1 MKMTKLFKLLIFIIL
16 FSAQVFPQNISRLRA
31 KKEREKSKRSKPNV
45 KETIEESSGTDS
57 LSVNILDEENLDLS
71 KTEIAD
77 RTSVDSLVIKKEIK
91 PKIVT
96 KKKEVI
102 PKVSL
107 SINTIPENVEV
118 SLDGNILGSTPIAGK
133 KISAGGHTFQIQKE
147 GYAPISYDLSV
158 NPSKSVSLDFFM
170 NPVYDVRFK
179 TDEVGLIFE
188 LNNTHRWTENLIGMQ
203 LEAGDH
209 HLRVYKIGEIIDE
222 QVIVAD
228 QPLTFQ
234 YYLNKGTVAN
244 PTN

>member
-1 MKMTKLFKLLIFIIL
+1 MTKLFKLLIFIIL

-45 KETIEESSGTDS
+45 EEITEESSGTDS
-57 LSVNILDEENLDLS
+57 LSVNILDEENPDLS
-71 KTEIAD
+71 NTEIAD
-77 RTSVDSLVIKKEIK
+77 RTSVDSLAIKKEIK
-91 PKIVT
+91 PKTFT
-96 KKKEVI
+96 KKNVAT
-102 PKVSL
+102 PKVKL

-118 SLDGNILGSTPIAGK
+118 SLDGNIIGSTPIAGK
-133 KISAGGHTFQIQKE
+133 KISAGGHTFDIQKE
-147 GYAPISYDLSV
+147 GYAPISYDLIV

-170 NPVYDVRFK
+170 NPVYDVKFK

-209 HLRVYKIGEIIDE
+209 HLRVYKFGEIIDE

>member
-1 MKMTKLFKLLIFIIL
+1 MTRLFKLLIFIIL

-45 KETIEESSGTDS
+45 EETIEESSGTDS

-96 KKKEVI
+96 KEKVVT

-188 LNNTHRWTENLIGMQ
+188 LNNTHRWTEDLIRMQ

-209 HLRVYKIGEIIDE
+209 HLRVYKLGEIIDE

>member
-1 MKMTKLFKLLIFIIL
+1 MTRLFKLLIFIIL

-45 KETIEESSGTDS
+45 EETMEESSGTDS
-57 LSVNILDEENLDLS
+57 LSVNILDEENPDLS
-71 KTEIAD
+71 NTEIAD
-77 RTSVDSLVIKKEIK
+77 RTSVDSLAIKKEIK

-96 KKKEVI
+96 KKKEVS

-188 LNNTHRWTENLIGMQ
+188 LNNTHRWTEDLIRMQ

-209 HLRVYKIGEIIDE
+209 HLRVYKLGEIIDE

>member
-1 MKMTKLFKLLIFIIL
+1 MKMTKLFKLLIFIII

-45 KETIEESSGTDS
+45 EEITEESSGTDS
-57 LSVNILDEENLDLS
+57 LSVNILDEENPDLS
-71 KTEIAD
+71 DTEIAD
-77 RTSVDSLVIKKEIK
+77 RTSVDSLAIKKEIK
-91 PKIVT
+91 PKTFT
-96 KKKEVI
+96 KKNVAT
-102 PKVSL
+102 PKVKL

-118 SLDGNILGSTPIAGK
+118 SLDGNIIGSTPIAGK
-133 KISAGGHTFQIQKE
+133 KISAGGHTFDIQKE
-147 GYAPISYDLSV
+147 GYAPISYDLIV

-170 NPVYDVRFK
+170 NPVYDVKFK

-188 LNNTHRWTENLIGMQ
+188 LNNTHRWTEDLIRMQ

-209 HLRVYKIGEIIDE
+209 HLRVYKLGEIIDE

>member
-45 KETIEESSGTDS
+45 EETIEESSGTDS
-57 LSVNILDEENLDLS
+57 LSVNILDEENPDLS
-71 KTEIAD
+71 NTEIPD
-77 RTSVDSLVIKKEIK
+77 RTSVDSLAIKKEIK
-91 PKIVT
+91 PKTFT
-96 KKKEVI
+96 KKKEVT

-118 SLDGNILGSTPIAGK
+118 SLDGNILGSTPISGK
-133 KISAGGHTFQIQKE
+133 KISAGGHTFEIKKE
-147 GYAPISYDLSV
+147 GYAPISYDLIV

-188 LNNTHRWTENLIGMQ
+188 LNNTHRWTEDLIRMQ

-209 HLRVYKIGEIIDE
+209 HLRVYKLGEIIDE

>member
-1 MKMTKLFKLLIFIIL
+1 MTRLFKLLIFIIL

-45 KETIEESSGTDS
+45 EETMEESSGTDS
-57 LSVNILDEENLDLS
+57 LSVNILDEENPDLS
-71 KTEIAD
+71 NTEIAD

-118 SLDGNILGSTPIAGK
+118 SLDGNILGSTPISGK

-188 LNNTHRWTENLIGMQ
+188 LNNTHRWTEDLIRMQ

-209 HLRVYKIGEIIDE
+209 HLRVYKLGEIIDE

-228 QPLTFQ
+228 QPLTCLL
-234 YYLNKGTVAN
+234 YTSDAADE
-244 PTN
+244 

>member
-45 KETIEESSGTDS
+45 EEITEESSGTDS
-57 LSVNILDEENLDLS
+57 LSVNILDEENPDLS
-71 KTEIAD
+71 NTEITD
-77 RTSVDSLVIKKEIK
+77 RTSVDSLAIKKEIK
-91 PKIVT
+91 PKTFT
-96 KKKEVI
+96 KKNVAT
-102 PKVSL
+102 PKVKL

-118 SLDGNILGSTPIAGK
+118 SLDGNIIGSTPIAGK
-133 KISAGGHTFQIQKE
+133 KISAGGHTFDIQKE
-147 GYAPISYDLSV
+147 GYAPISYDLIV

-170 NPVYDVRFK
+170 NPVYDVKFK

-209 HLRVYKIGEIIDE
+209 HLRVYKLGEIIDE

-228 QPLTFQ
+228 QPITFQ

>member
-1 MKMTKLFKLLIFIIL
+1 MKMNKLFKLIIFSL
-16 FSAQVFPQNISRLRA
+16 LLSTQLFPQSISRLKA
-31 KKEREKSKRSKPNV
+31 KKEREKRKRQKSKVERV
-45 KETIEESSGTDS
+45 VED
-57 LSVNILDEENLDLS
+57 DLQP
-71 KTEIAD
+71 
-77 RTSVDSLVIKKEIK
+77 DSLVIKKEK
-91 PKIVT
+91 PPKKI
-96 KKKEVI
+96 KKKKTII

-107 SINTIPENVEV
+107 SINTIPENVDIF
-118 SLDGNILGSTPIAGK
+118 LDGNLLGKTPLAGK
-133 KISAGGHTFQIQKE
+133 KISAGNHNFEIQKE

-179 TDEVGLIFE
+179 TEEVGLIFE
-188 LNNTHRWTENLIGMQ
+188 LNSTHRWTEKLIGMQ

-209 HLRVYKIGEIIDE
+209 HLRVYKLGEVIDE

-244 PTN
+244 PKN

>member
-1 MKMTKLFKLLIFIIL
+1 MTKLFKLLIFIIL

-45 KETIEESSGTDS
+45 EETIEESSGTDS
-57 LSVNILDEENLDLS
+57 LSVNILDEENPDLS
-71 KTEIAD
+71 NTEIAD
-77 RTSVDSLVIKKEIK
+77 RTSVDSLAIKKEIK
-91 PKIVT
+91 PKTFT
-96 KKKEVI
+96 KKKEVT

-188 LNNTHRWTENLIGMQ
+188 LNNTHRWTEDLIRMQ

-209 HLRVYKIGEIIDE
+209 HLRVYKLGEIIDE

-244 PTN
+244 PEN

>member
-1 MKMTKLFKLLIFIIL
+1 MTKLFKLLIFIIL

-45 KETIEESSGTDS
+45 EETIEESSGTDS

-118 SLDGNILGSTPIAGK
+118 SLDGNILGSTPISGK
-133 KISAGGHTFQIQKE
+133 KISAGGHTFEIQKE

-209 HLRVYKIGEIIDE
+209 HLRVYKLGEIIDE

-228 QPLTFQ
+228 QPITFQ

>member
-1 MKMTKLFKLLIFIIL
+1 MTKLFKLLIFIIL

-45 KETIEESSGTDS
+45 EETMEESSGTDS
-57 LSVNILDEENLDLS
+57 LSVNILDEENPDLS
-71 KTEIAD
+71 NTEIAD
-77 RTSVDSLVIKKEIK
+77 RTSVDSLAIKKEIK
-91 PKIVT
+91 PKTFT
-96 KKKEVI
+96 KKKEVT

-209 HLRVYKIGEIIDE
+209 HLRVYKLGEIIDE

-244 PTN
+244 PEN

>member
-1 MKMTKLFKLLIFIIL
+1 MTKLFKLLIFIIL

-45 KETIEESSGTDS
+45 EETIEESSGTDS
-57 LSVNILDEENLDLS
+57 LSVNILDEENPDLS

-77 RTSVDSLVIKKEIK
+77 RISVDSLAIKKEIK

-96 KKKEVI
+96 KEKVVT

-188 LNNTHRWTENLIGMQ
+188 LNNTHRWTEDLIRMQ

-209 HLRVYKIGEIIDE
+209 HLRVYKLGEIIDE

>member
-1 MKMTKLFKLLIFIIL
+1 MTNLFKLLIFIIL

-45 KETIEESSGTDS
+45 EETIEESSGTDS

-77 RTSVDSLVIKKEIK
+77 RTSVDSLAIKKEIK
-91 PKIVT
+91 PKTFT

-118 SLDGNILGSTPIAGK
+118 SLDGNILGSTPISGK

-188 LNNTHRWTENLIGMQ
+188 LNNTHRWTEDLIRMQ

-209 HLRVYKIGEIIDE
+209 HLRVYKLGEIIDE

>member
-1 MKMTKLFKLLIFIIL
+1 MKMTRLFKLLIFIIL

-45 KETIEESSGTDS
+45 EETIEESSGTDS

-96 KKKEVI
+96 KKKVVT

-118 SLDGNILGSTPIAGK
+118 SLDGNILGSTPISGK

-188 LNNTHRWTENLIGMQ
+188 LNNTHRWTEDLIRMQ

-209 HLRVYKIGEIIDE
+209 HLRVYKLGEIIDE

>member
-1 MKMTKLFKLLIFIIL
+1 MTKLFKLLIFIIL

-45 KETIEESSGTDS
+45 EETIEESSGTDS

-118 SLDGNILGSTPIAGK
+118 SLDGNILGSTPISGK

-188 LNNTHRWTENLIGMQ
+188 LNNTHRWTEDLIRMQ

-209 HLRVYKIGEIIDE
+209 HLRVYKLGEIIDE

>member
-1 MKMTKLFKLLIFIIL
+1 MTKLFKLLIFIIL

-45 KETIEESSGTDS
+45 EETIEESSGTDS
-57 LSVNILDEENLDLS
+57 LSVNILDEENPDLS

-77 RTSVDSLVIKKEIK
+77 RTSVDSLAIKKEIK

-133 KISAGGHTFQIQKE
+133 KISAGGHTFEIQKE

-188 LNNTHRWTENLIGMQ
+188 LNNTHRWTEDLIRMQ

-209 HLRVYKIGEIIDE
+209 HLRVYKLGEIIDE

>member
-45 KETIEESSGTDS
+45 EEITEESSGTDS
-57 LSVNILDEENLDLS
+57 LSVNILDEENPDLS
-71 KTEIAD
+71 NTEIAD
-77 RTSVDSLVIKKEIK
+77 RTSVDSLAIKKEIK
-91 PKIVT
+91 PKTFT
-96 KKKEVI
+96 KKNVAT
-102 PKVSL
+102 PKVKL

-118 SLDGNILGSTPIAGK
+118 SLDGNIIGSTPIAGK
-133 KISAGGHTFQIQKE
+133 KISAGGHTFDIQKE
-147 GYAPISYDLSV
+147 GYAPISYDLIV

-170 NPVYDVRFK
+170 NPVYDVKFK

-188 LNNTHRWTENLIGMQ
+188 LNNTHRWTEDLIGMQ

-209 HLRVYKIGEIIDE
+209 HLRVYKLGEIIDE

>member
-1 MKMTKLFKLLIFIIL
+1 MTKLFKLLIFIIL

-45 KETIEESSGTDS
+45 EETTEESSGTDS
-57 LSVNILDEENLDLS
+57 LSVNILDEENPDLS
-71 KTEIAD
+71 NTEIAD
-77 RTSVDSLVIKKEIK
+77 RTSVDSLEIKKEIN
-91 PKIVT
+91 PKTFT
-96 KKKEVI
+96 KKNVAT
-102 PKVSL
+102 PKVRL

-118 SLDGNILGSTPIAGK
+118 SLDGNIIGSTHIAGK
-133 KISAGGHTFQIQKE
+133 KISAGGHTFDIQKE
-147 GYAPISYDLSV
+147 GYAPISYDLIV

-170 NPVYDVRFK
+170 NPVYDVKFK

-188 LNNTHRWTENLIGMQ
+188 LNNTHRWTEDLIRMQ

-209 HLRVYKIGEIIDE
+209 HLRVYKLGEIIDE

>member
-1 MKMTKLFKLLIFIIL
+1 MTNLFKLLIFIIL

-45 KETIEESSGTDS
+45 EKTMEESSSTDS
-57 LSVNILDEENLDLS
+57 LGVNILDEENSELS

-77 RTSVDSLVIKKEIK
+77 KLSVDSLAIKKEIK
-91 PKIVT
+91 PKKLP
-96 KKKEVI
+96 KKKVII
-102 PKVSL
+102 PKVRL
-107 SINTIPENVEV
+107 SINTIPENVEI
-118 SLDGNILGSTPIAGK
+118 SLDGNIIGNTPIAAK
-133 KISAGGHTFQIQKE
+133 KISAGDHTFEIQKE
-147 GYAPISYDLSV
+147 GYAPISYDLIV

-209 HLRVYKIGEIIDE
+209 HLRVYKLGEIIDE

-244 PTN
+244 PVN

>member
-1 MKMTKLFKLLIFIIL
+1 MTRLFKLLIFIIL

-45 KETIEESSGTDS
+45 EETIEESSGTDS

-96 KKKEVI
+96 KKKVVT

-118 SLDGNILGSTPIAGK
+118 SLDGNILGSTPISGK
-133 KISAGGHTFQIQKE
+133 KISAGGHTFEIQKE

-188 LNNTHRWTENLIGMQ
+188 LNNTHRWTEDLIRMQ

-209 HLRVYKIGEIIDE
+209 HLRVYKLGEIIDE

>member
-1 MKMTKLFKLLIFIIL
+1 MTKLFKLLIFIIL

-45 KETIEESSGTDS
+45 EETIEESSGTDS
-57 LSVNILDEENLDLS
+57 LSVNILDEENPDLS
-71 KTEIAD
+71 NTEIAD
-77 RTSVDSLVIKKEIK
+77 RTSVDSLAIKKEIK

-96 KKKEVI
+96 KKKVVT

-118 SLDGNILGSTPIAGK
+118 SLDGNILGSTPISGK

-188 LNNTHRWTENLIGMQ
+188 LNNTHRWTEDLIRMQ

-209 HLRVYKIGEIIDE
+209 HLRVYKLGEIIDE

-244 PTN
+244 PEN

>member
-1 MKMTKLFKLLIFIIL
+1 MKMTRLFKLLIFIIL

-31 KKEREKSKRSKPNV
+31 KKEREKSKRFKPNV
-45 KETIEESSGTDS
+45 EETIEESSDTDS

-96 KKKEVI
+96 KKKVVT

-118 SLDGNILGSTPIAGK
+118 SLDGNILGSTPISGK

-188 LNNTHRWTENLIGMQ
+188 LNNTHRWTEDLIRMQ

-209 HLRVYKIGEIIDE
+209 HLRVYKLGEIIDE
-222 QVIVAD
+222 QVIVED

-234 YYLNKGTVAN
+234 YYLNKGTVAK

>member
-1 MKMTKLFKLLIFIIL
+1 MTRLFKLLIFIIL

-45 KETIEESSGTDS
+45 EETMKESSGTDS

-118 SLDGNILGSTPIAGK
+118 SLDGNILGSTPISGK

-170 NPVYDVRFK
+170 NPVYDVKFK

-188 LNNTHRWTENLIGMQ
+188 LNNTHRWTEDLIGMQ

-209 HLRVYKIGEIIDE
+209 HLRVYKLGEIIDE

-228 QPLTFQ
+228 QPITFQ

>member
-1 MKMTKLFKLLIFIIL
+1 MTKLFKLLIFIIL

-45 KETIEESSGTDS
+45 EETMEESSGTDS
-57 LSVNILDEENLDLS
+57 LSVNILDEENPALS
-71 KTEIAD
+71 NTEIAD
-77 RTSVDSLVIKKEIK
+77 RTSVDSLAIKKEIK
-91 PKIVT
+91 PKTFT
-96 KKKEVI
+96 KKKEAT

-188 LNNTHRWTENLIGMQ
+188 LNNTHRWTEDLIRMQ

-209 HLRVYKIGEIIDE
+209 HLRVYKLGEIIDE

>member
-1 MKMTKLFKLLIFIIL
+1 MTKLFKLLIFIIL

-45 KETIEESSGTDS
+45 EKTIEESSGTDS
-57 LSVNILDEENLDLS
+57 LSVNILDEENPDLS

-77 RTSVDSLVIKKEIK
+77 RISVDSLAIKKEIK

-96 KKKEVI
+96 KEKVVT

-133 KISAGGHTFQIQKE
+133 KISAGGHTFEIQKE

-188 LNNTHRWTENLIGMQ
+188 LNNTHRWTEDLIRMQ

-209 HLRVYKIGEIIDE
+209 HLRVYKLGEIIDE

-244 PTN
+244 PEN

>member
-1 MKMTKLFKLLIFIIL
+1 MTKLFKLLIFIIL

-45 KETIEESSGTDS
+45 EEITEESSGTDS
-57 LSVNILDEENLDLS
+57 LSVNILDEENPDLS

-77 RTSVDSLVIKKEIK
+77 RTSVDSLAIKKEIK
-91 PKIVT
+91 PKTFT
-96 KKKEVI
+96 KKKEVT

-188 LNNTHRWTENLIGMQ
+188 LNNTHRWTEDLIRMQ

-209 HLRVYKIGEIIDE
+209 HLRVYKLGEIIDE

>member
-1 MKMTKLFKLLIFIIL
+1 MTKLFKLLIFIIL

-45 KETIEESSGTDS
+45 EETIEESSGTDS

-71 KTEIAD
+71 KTEIVD

-96 KKKEVI
+96 KKKEVT

-118 SLDGNILGSTPIAGK
+118 SLDGNILGSTPISGK
-133 KISAGGHTFQIQKE
+133 KISAGGHTFEIQKE

-188 LNNTHRWTENLIGMQ
+188 LNNTHRWTEDLIRMQ

-209 HLRVYKIGEIIDE
+209 HLRVYKLGEIIDE

>member
-45 KETIEESSGTDS
+45 EEITEESSGTDS
-57 LSVNILDEENLDLS
+57 LSVNILDEDNPDLS
-71 KTEIAD
+71 DTEIAD
-77 RTSVDSLVIKKEIK
+77 RTSVDSLAIKKEIK
-91 PKIVT
+91 PKTFT
-96 KKKEVI
+96 KKNVAT
-102 PKVSL
+102 PKVKL

-118 SLDGNILGSTPIAGK
+118 SLDGNIIGSTPIAGK
-133 KISAGGHTFQIQKE
+133 KISAGGHTFDIQKE
-147 GYAPISYDLSV
+147 GYAPISYDLIV

-170 NPVYDVRFK
+170 NPVYDVKFK

-188 LNNTHRWTENLIGMQ
+188 LNNTHRWTEDLIRMQ

-209 HLRVYKIGEIIDE
+209 HLRVYKLGEIIDE

>member
-45 KETIEESSGTDS
+45 EETMEESSGTDS
-57 LSVNILDEENLDLS
+57 LSVNILDEENPDLS
-71 KTEIAD
+71 NTEIPD
-77 RTSVDSLVIKKEIK
+77 RTSVDSLAIKKEIK
-91 PKIVT
+91 PKTFT
-96 KKKEVI
+96 KKKEVT

-133 KISAGGHTFQIQKE
+133 KISAGGHTFEIQKE

-188 LNNTHRWTENLIGMQ
+188 LNNTHRWTEDLIRMQ

-209 HLRVYKIGEIIDE
+209 HLRVYKLGEIIDE

>member
-1 MKMTKLFKLLIFIIL
+1 MKMTRLFKILIFIIL

-31 KKEREKSKRSKPNV
+31 KKEREKSKRSKLNV
-45 KETIEESSGTDS
+45 EEPTEESTGTDS
-57 LSVNILDEENLDLS
+57 LSVNILDEENPDLS
-71 KTEIAD
+71 DTEIAD
-77 RTSVDSLVIKKEIK
+77 RTSVDSLAIKKEIK

-96 KKKEVI
+96 KKNVVT
-102 PKVSL
+102 PKVNL

-118 SLDGNILGSTPIAGK
+118 SLDGNILGSTPIYGK
-133 KISAGGHTFQIQKE
+133 KISAGGHTFEIQKE
-147 GYAPISYDLSV
+147 GYAPISYDLIV

-170 NPVYDVRFK
+170 NPVYDVKFK

-188 LNNTHRWTENLIGMQ
+188 LNNTHRWTEDLIGMQ

-209 HLRVYKIGEIIDE
+209 HLRVYKLGEIIDE